1 MITFNLLYYI
11 FNKKTPTYC
20 KLTIISDYHKLQITS
35 GKG

>member
-1 MITFNLLYYI
+1 MITFNLLHNI

-20 KLTIISDYHKLQITS
+20 KLTIISDTKLQITS